1 MPNGPE
7 ITTLANGLR
16 VLTTPMPTAQSAAVA
31 FFVGVGSR
39 HEQPRTNGLSH
50 YIEHMLFKG
59 TASRPDHAQISEAI
73 EGAGGGLNAYTTREL
88 TCYWANLPFERY
100 DTGIDVLAD
109 MLQHSLFDPAEIE
122 RERTVVQQEIRR
134 SHDSPGSHVGDL
146 ITEAIYGDQPI
157 GWPVTGSLET
167 VEGVQRDDFVDH
179 MASFYRGPNCVL
191 SVAGNVTHE
200 AVVTIA
206 ERQLVDL
213 PAEAAAE
220 GVASRWGRPDDY
232 IRVDRRDLEQT
243 TFVLSTQGISRRD
256 PDRYALDVLNTAL
269 GRGMSSRL
277 FKEVREKR
285 GLAYSVS
292 SGAARYQDIGAVSV
306 SAGVTREH
314 LVEALQVILAE
325 LNRLVD
331 EAMPEAELQRTKDYA
346 VGSFRLSLET
356 PMALGQRRGNQLLH
370 DGEIEPPDVT
380 VERVRAVTADDV
392 LRVAKRVFGP
402 KQYALAVVGP
412 SADDDELD
420 AILSGA

>member
-1 MPNGPE
+1 MPSDSD

-16 VLTTPMPTAQSAAVA
+16 VVTTPMPTAQSAAVA

-39 HEQPRTNGLSH
+39 YEEPRTNGLSH

-59 TASRPDHAQISEAI
+59 TELRPDHAQISEAI
-73 EGAGGGLNAYTTREL
+73 EGAGGGLNAYTTKEL
-88 TCYWANLPFERY
+88 TCYWANLPYERY
-100 DTGIDVLAD
+100 DTGIEVLAD
-109 MLQHSLFDPAEIE
+109 MLQHSLFVPEEIE

-134 SHDSPGSHVGDL
+134 SHDSPGSHVGEL
-146 ITEAIYGDQPI
+146 IGEAIYGDQPI
-157 GWPVTGSLET
+157 GWPVAGSLET
-167 VEGVQRDDFVDH
+167 VDGVQRDDLTTH
-179 MASFYRGPNCVL
+179 MEAFYRGPNCVL

-200 AVVTIA
+200 AVLAMV
-206 ERQLVDL
+206 EQHVRDL
-213 PAEAAAE
+213 PATPAPTWSPA
-220 GVASRWGRPDDY
+220 RWDRPDSY
-232 IRVDRRDLEQT
+232 IRVDPRELEQT
-243 TFVLSTQGISRRD
+243 NFVLSTYAIARRD

-292 SGAARYQDIGAVSV
+292 SGSSRYQDVGTVSV
-306 SAGVTREH
+306 SAGVTRAH
-314 LVEALQVILAE
+314 LIEALQVILSE

-331 EAMPEAELQRTKDYA
+331 EPMPDEELQRTKDFA

-356 PMALGQRRGNQLLH
+356 PMAISQRRGNQLLH

-392 LRVAKRVFGP
+392 RRVAARVFEP

-412 SADDDELD
+412 SASEDELD